1 LQIYLAVTPQQAH
14 TATTYDCT
22 LIHMAYHIGP
32 ASTLL
37 RQNPL
42 LQTQGGL
49 LLVCDQDAPFIDSPE
64 ELCAAVLRECSRRN
78 YEGVMLD
85 FEEPVRRD
93 RLRFVETL
101 GNILAEKKKKLF
113 LPVSY
118 GHVAPQANILVDT
131 ALSGGTLF
139 EHLKDAAKHSHGRFA
154 LDMERIRMDFTLP
167 SYNGLGMTITKE
179 ELHTLVDCLS
189 PSVFFSPE
197 LCARY
202 FTYSKQGETHF
213 VLFDDADTLKR
224 KLHLGAE
231 AGASAAIFMWSE
243 ISDIADQIFKKSS

>member
-1 LQIYLAVTPQQAH
+1 MQIYLAVTPQQAH

-154 LDMERIRMDFTLP
+154 LDMATAHRSSQCTVSKKVYTSKSPKTFNSLVSIPLQPTPDSLRQP
-167 SYNGLGMTITKE
+167 TK
-179 ELHTLVDCLS
+179 LNSKS
-189 PSVFFSPE
+189 PS
-197 LCARY
+197 L
-202 FTYSKQGETHF
+202 YSNPT
-213 VLFDDADTLKR
+213 
-224 KLHLGAE
+224 
-231 AGASAAIFMWSE
+231 WSL
-243 ISDIADQIFKKSS
+243 AKW